1 MTGRFFAAM
10 AVGCL
15 LARVGVGLEHCG
27 TERWD
32 VKTLQDPLA
41 GSIDFKPVAAT
52 IKDLTAIKAPPKI
65 ADDARRGFEFPYEIS
80 QEFHV
85 YEVVATVSCAK
96 VEADR
101 DVHLCLKDGEA
112 HMIAESPDPRCVSLK
127 SPYVHDLAAARLKL
141 LALLPGKN
149 LAHVK
154 ALVGKRVRVRGVG
167 FVDKLHGQQGVA
179 PNGMEL
185 HPLLGIEAVR

>member
-1 MTGRFFAAM
+1 MTGRLFVAT
-10 AVGCL
+10 VWL
-15 LARVGVGLEHCG
+15 LFARVGIGAQHCG

-41 GSIDFKPVAAT
+41 SSIDFRPVAAT
-52 IKDLTAIKAPPKI
+52 IKDLTAIEAPPKI
-65 ADDARRGFEFPYEIS
+65 TDDARRGFEFPYEIS

-101 DVHLCLKDGEA
+101 DVHVCLTDGAA
-112 HMIAESPDPRCVSLK
+112 HMIAESPDPRCISLK

-141 LALLPGKN
+141 LALLSGKD
-149 LAHVK
+149 LAHLK
-154 ALVGKRVRVRGVG
+154 ALVGKKVRVRGVG

-185 HPLLGIEAVR
+185 HPVLGIEAVR